1 MLPVTLRNRH
11 YLLLDVLLF
20 ALTPAIALGLRVEP
34 DSFSLHTSGLAWFT
48 VTALFVKIF
57 VFGLFGLY
65 SRYWRYASVN
75 EMISL
80 VGAVSL
86 ATVLDAGLLLAMLFA
101 GLDPVSGFP
110 RSVPFIDGLLTLIAA
125 GGPRFAHRMARER
138 PSGPR
143 STAPKMR
150 ALIVGAG
157 QAGALI
163 ARELMTSAR
172 AHAQPVAFVDD
183 DPGKQ
188 GTWILGVP
196 VLGGLPALPEV
207 AATCGIQEVIIAIP
221 SAPGTVVRQIVKMC
235 DAAGLPHK
243 TLPGLYELLSG
254 RVGVTRLREVNIDDL
269 LRREPVRY
277 DSPEAD
283 TLLRERRVLITG
295 AGGSIG
301 SELCRQALR
310 YRPAHLTLLGHG
322 ENSLFNLASEIR
334 LLDQPG
340 VGYRPSYTVAIADIR
355 DRERLEG
362 IFRQERPEIVFHAA
376 AHKHVPLMELNC
388 DEAVSNNVMGT
399 QNVVD
404 LCEAHG
410 VERFVLVSTD
420 KAVNPLSVMGATK
433 RVSELIVQDAAR
445 RSGRRYVVVRFGNVL
460 GSRGSVVPLFQKQ
473 IAAGGPITIT
483 HPEVARYFMTI
494 PEAVQLVLQAAAMR
508 DEESLFV
515 LDMGAPVRIVDLAH
529 DLMEVAGLVPGR
541 DIEIVFSGLRPGEK
555 LAEELF
561 RKSERPARSS
571 HPRILVA
578 RDTAPLSSPRRG
590 EDFRDRVREL
600 VHISRCGDPKQIR
613 LVLSRMVPEYQ
624 PTAEEPVAPA
634 LARSGTAGTARPEN
648 R

>member
-1 MLPVTLRNRH
+1 MTLRNRH
-11 YLLLDVLLF
+11 YLLLDVVLF
-20 ALTPAIALGLRVEP
+20 AITPTIALGLRVEP
-34 DSFSLHTSGLAWFT
+34 ASFSPYASGLVWFSL
-48 VTALFVKIF
+48 TALFVKIF
-57 VFGLFGLY
+57 VFALFGLY
-65 SRYWRYASVN
+65 SRYWRFASVN

-80 VGAVSL
+80 AGAVSL
-86 ATVLDAGLLLAMLFA
+86 ATVLDAGLLLAVLFA
-101 GLDPVSGFP
+101 GLDPVTGFP

-138 PSGPR
+138 SSGTR
-143 STAPKMR
+143 SATTKMR

-163 ARELMTSAR
+163 AREMMTSER
-172 AHAQPVAFVDD
+172 AHAQPVAFIDD

-207 AATCGIQEVIIAIP
+207 AASCGIQEVIIAIP
-221 SAPGTVVRQIVKMC
+221 SAPGNVVRRIVKTC
-235 DAAGLPHK
+235 DAAGLSHK

-254 RVGVTRLREVNIDDL
+254 QVGVTRLREVNIDDL

-283 TLLRERRVLITG
+283 ALLRDRRVLITG

-322 ENSLFNLASEIR
+322 ENSLFNLANEIR
-334 LLDQPG
+334 LLDPPG
-340 VGYRPSYTVAIADIR
+340 LGYRPSYTVAIADIR
-355 DRERLEG
+355 DRDRLEG
-362 IFRQERPEIVFHAA
+362 IFRRETPEIVFHAA

-399 QNVVD
+399 QNIVD

-420 KAVNPLSVMGATK
+420 KAVKPVSVMGATK

-483 HPEVARYFMTI
+483 HPEVSRYFMTI
-494 PEAVQLVLQAAAMR
+494 PEAVQLVLQAAAMQ
-508 DEESLFV
+508 DEARLFV
-515 LDMGAPVRIVDLAH
+515 LDMGAPIRIVDLAH
-529 DLMEVAGLVPGR
+529 DLMGVSGLVPDR
-541 DIEIVFSGLRPGEK
+541 DIEIVFTGLRPGEK
-555 LAEELF
+555 LVEELF
-561 RKSERPARSS
+561 LESERPVRSS

-578 RDTAPLSSPRRG
+578 RDASPPASHRRG
-590 EDFRDRVREL
+590 EDFRERVREL
-600 VHISRCGDPKQIR
+600 LHMSRCGDPQQIR
-613 LVLSRMVPEYQ
+613 QVLSKMVPEYQ
-624 PTAEEPVAPA
+624 PVLDAPVAPA
-634 LARSGTAGTARPEN
+634 LPHSGSAGAARPET